1 MAGAQTPPQALMVLP
16 QSLQNTVDLVTIW
29 PVEPDR
35 NKSLTVKEF
44 MVLPGRYLSA
54 QLEGDP
60 V

>member
-1 MAGAQTPPQALMVLP
+1 MLTAVLMVLP

-29 PVEPDR
+29 PVELDR

-44 MVLPGRYLSA
+44 MVLPGRYLFV